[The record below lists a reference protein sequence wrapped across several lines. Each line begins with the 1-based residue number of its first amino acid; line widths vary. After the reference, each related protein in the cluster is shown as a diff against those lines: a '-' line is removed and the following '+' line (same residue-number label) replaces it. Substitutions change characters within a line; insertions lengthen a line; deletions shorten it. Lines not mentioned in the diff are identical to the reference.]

1 MHIQKLFNFTAQRT
15 EQSRTTLDT
24 IKLKKVVTDLPK
36 NKSEEEVISAAL
48 FTALEKEK
56 GFGLSANQIGV
67 DKRMCVINIKEPMVL
82 INPKITKRSEEAV
95 QYIESCLSLPKTMR
109 KPKNTVRSVSVTVE
123 TDNLGTVE
131 FGPDE
136 KDKIGTEGHNYFG
149 DEGLLECVVAQ
160 HEIDHL
166 DGILITDSIRAYN
179 IQRVS
184 EKKYGRN
191 DKVMVKS
198 PDGETDFMK
207 YKKAVPLLEKGYQI
221 V

>member
-1 MHIQKLFNFTAQRT
+1 MSKIVT
-15 EQSRTTLDT
+15 DT
-24 IKLKKVVTDLPK
+24 IKLQKVVTDLPK

>member
-1 MHIQKLFNFTAQRT
+1 MTKIVTDK
-15 EQSRTTLDT
+15 
-24 IKLKKVVTDLPK
+24 IKLQKPVTDLPK
-36 NKSEEEVISAAL
+36 NKSEEDVISAAL

-67 DKRMCVINIKEPMVL
+67 DKRMCIVNIKEPMVL
-82 INPKITKRSEEAV
+82 VNPKIVKRSEEAV

-109 KPKNTVRSVSVTVE
+109 KPKNTVRSISITVE
-123 TDNLGTVE
+123 TDNLGTIE
-131 FGPDE
+131 FGADE
-136 KDKIGTEGHNYFG
+136 PKKIGKEGHNYFA

-166 DGILITDSIRAYN
+166 DGILITDSVRAYN

-184 EKKYGRN
+184 EKKFGRN
-191 DKVMVKS
+191 EKVMVKS
-198 PDGETDFMK
+198 PDGDTEFMK
-207 YKKAVPLLEKGYQI
+207 YKKAVPLLERGYQI

>member
-1 MHIQKLFNFTAQRT
+1 MSKIVT
-15 EQSRTTLDT
+15 DT

-82 INPKITKRSEEAV
+82 VNPKIVKRSEEAV

-109 KPKNTVRSVSVTVE
+109 KPKNTVRSISITVE
-123 TDNLGTVE
+123 TDNLGIVE

-136 KDKIGTEGHNYFG
+136 KDKIGTEGHNYFA

-166 DGILITDSIRAYN
+166 DGILITDQIRAYN

-191 DKVMVKS
+191 EKVMVKS
-198 PDGETDFMK
+198 PEGDTDFMK
-207 YKKAVPLLEKGYQI
+207 YKKAVPLLEKGYEI

>member
-1 MHIQKLFNFTAQRT
+1 MSKIVT
-15 EQSRTTLDT
+15 DT

-82 INPKITKRSEEAV
+82 VNPKIVKRSEDAV

-109 KPKNTVRSVSVTVE
+109 KPKNTVRSISINVE

-136 KDKIGTEGHNYFG
+136 KDKIGTEGHNYFA

-166 DGILITDSIRAYN
+166 DGILITDQIRAYN

-191 DKVMVKS
+191 EKVMVKS
-198 PDGETDFMK
+198 PEGDTDFMK
-207 YKKAVPLLEKGYQI
+207 YKKAVPLLEKGYEI

>member
-1 MHIQKLFNFTAQRT
+1 MSKIVT
-15 EQSRTTLDT
+15 DT

-82 INPKITKRSEEAV
+82 VNPKIVKRSEDVV

-109 KPKNTVRSVSVTVE
+109 KPKNTVRSISITVE

-136 KDKIGTEGHNYFG
+136 KDKIGTEGHNYFA

-166 DGILITDSIRAYN
+166 DGILITDQIRAYN

-184 EKKYGRN
+184 QKKYGRN
-191 DKVMVKS
+191 EKVMVKS
-198 PDGETDFMK
+198 PEGDTDFMK
-207 YKKAVPLLEKGYQI
+207 YKKAVPLLEKGYEI

>member
-1 MHIQKLFNFTAQRT
+1 MSKIVT
-15 EQSRTTLDT
+15 DT

-82 INPKITKRSEEAV
+82 VNPKIVKRSEEAV

-109 KPKNTVRSVSVTVE
+109 KPKNTVRSISITVE

-136 KDKIGTEGHNYFG
+136 KDKIGTEGHNYFA

-166 DGILITDSIRAYN
+166 DGILITDQIRAYN

-184 EKKYGRN
+184 QKKYGRN
-191 DKVMVKS
+191 EMVMVKS
-198 PDGETDFMK
+198 PEGDTDFMK
-207 YKKAVPLLEKGYQI
+207 YKKAVPLLEKGYEI

>member
-1 MHIQKLFNFTAQRT
+1 MSKIVT
-15 EQSRTTLDT
+15 DT

-67 DKRMCVINIKEPMVL
+67 NKRMCVINIKEPMVL
-82 INPKITKRSEEAV
+82 VNPKIVKRSEDAV

-109 KPKNTVRSVSVTVE
+109 KPKNTVRSISITVE

-136 KDKIGTEGHNYFG
+136 KDKIGTEGHNYFA

-166 DGILITDSIRAYN
+166 DGILITDQIRAYN

-191 DKVMVKS
+191 EKVMVKS
-198 PDGETDFMK
+198 PEGDTDFMK
-207 YKKAVPLLEKGYQI
+207 YKKAVPLLEKGYEI

>member
-1 MHIQKLFNFTAQRT
+1 MSKIVT
-15 EQSRTTLDT
+15 DT
-24 IKLKKVVTDLPK
+24 IKLQKVVTDLPK

-82 INPKITKRSEEAV
+82 VNPKIVKRSEEAV

-109 KPKNTVRSVSVTVE
+109 KPKNTVRSISITVE

-131 FGPDE
+131 FGADE
-136 KDKIGTEGHNYFG
+136 PEKIGTEGHNYFA

-179 IQRVS
+179 IQRKS

-191 DKVMVKS
+191 DRVMVKLS
-198 PDGETDFMK
+198 DGSTEFMK
-207 YKKAVPLLEKGYQI
+207 YKKAEPLLSGGAEI
-221 V
+221 L

>member
-1 MHIQKLFNFTAQRT
+1 MSKIVT
-15 EQSRTTLDT
+15 DT

-48 FTALEKEK
+48 FTALDKEK

>member
-1 MHIQKLFNFTAQRT
+1 MSKIVT
-15 EQSRTTLDT
+15 DT

>member
-1 MHIQKLFNFTAQRT
+1 MTKIVTDK
-15 EQSRTTLDT
+15 
-24 IKLKKVVTDLPK
+24 IKLSKVVTDLPK
-36 NKSEEEVISAAL
+36 NKTEEDVISAAL

-67 DKRMCVINIKEPMVL
+67 DKRMCVINIKEPMILV
-82 INPKITKRSEEAV
+82 NPKIVKRSEEAV

-109 KPKNTVRSVSVTVE
+109 KPKNTVRSISITVE

-136 KDKIGTEGHNYFG
+136 KDKIGTEGHNYFA

-166 DGILITDSIRAYN
+166 DGILITDQIRAYN

-191 DKVMVKS
+191 EKVMVKS
-198 PDGETDFMK
+198 PKGDTDFMK
-207 YKKAVPLLEKGYQI
+207 YKKAVPLLEKGYEI

>member
-1 MHIQKLFNFTAQRT
+1 MRNIVTDK
-15 EQSRTTLDT
+15 
-24 IKLKKVVTDLPK
+24 IKLQKVVTDLPK
-36 NKSEEEVISAAL
+36 NKSEEDVISAAL

-67 DKRMCVINIKEPMVL
+67 NKRMCVINIKEPMVL
-82 INPKITKRSEEAV
+82 VNPKIVKRSEDAV

-109 KPKNTVRSVSVTVE
+109 KPKNTVRSISITVE

-136 KDKIGTEGHNYFG
+136 KDKIGTEGHNYFA

-166 DGILITDSIRAYN
+166 DGILITDQIRAYN

-191 DKVMVKS
+191 EKVMVKS
-198 PDGETDFMK
+198 PEGDTDFMK
-207 YKKAVPLLEKGYQI
+207 YKKAVPLLEKGYEI

>member
-1 MHIQKLFNFTAQRT
+1 MSKIVT
-15 EQSRTTLDT
+15 DT

-56 GFGLSANQIGV
+56 GFGLSDNQIGV

>member
-1 MHIQKLFNFTAQRT
+1 MTKIVTDK
-15 EQSRTTLDT
+15 
-24 IKLKKVVTDLPK
+24 IKLSKVVTDLPK
-36 NKSEEEVISAAL
+36 NKTEEDVISAAL

-67 DKRMCVINIKEPMVL
+67 DKRMCVINIKEPMILV
-82 INPKITKRSEEAV
+82 NPKIVKRSEEAV

-109 KPKNTVRSVSVTVE
+109 KPKNTVRSVSITVE

-136 KDKIGTEGHNYFG
+136 KDKIGTDGHNYFA

-166 DGILITDSIRAYN
+166 DGILITDSVRAYN

-191 DKVMVKS
+191 DKVMIKS
-198 PDGETDFMK
+198 PDGETDFVK
-207 YKKAVPLLEKGYQI
+207 YKKALPLLEKGYQI

>member
-1 MHIQKLFNFTAQRT
+1 MSKIVT
-15 EQSRTTLDT
+15 DT

-82 INPKITKRSEEAV
+82 VNPKIVKRSEDAV

-109 KPKNTVRSVSVTVE
+109 KPKNTVRSISITVE

-136 KDKIGTEGHNYFG
+136 KDKIGTEGHNYFA

-166 DGILITDSIRAYN
+166 DGILITDQIRAYN

-184 EKKYGRN
+184 QKKYGRN
-191 DKVMVKS
+191 EKVMVKS
-198 PDGETDFMK
+198 PEGDTDFMK
-207 YKKAVPLLEKGYQI
+207 YKKAVPLLEKGYEI

>member
-1 MHIQKLFNFTAQRT
+1 MSNIVT
-15 EQSRTTLDT
+15 DT

-48 FTALEKEK
+48 FTALKKEK

-67 DKRMCVINIKEPMVL
+67 DKRICVINIKEPMVL
-82 INPKITKRSEEAV
+82 VNPKIVKRSEDAV

-109 KPKNTVRSVSVTVE
+109 KPKNTVRSISITVE

-131 FGPDE
+131 FGADE
-136 KDKIGTEGHNYFG
+136 KDKIGLEGHNYFA

-166 DGILITDSIRAYN
+166 DGILITDQIRAYN

-191 DKVMVKS
+191 EKVMVKS
-198 PDGETDFMK
+198 PEGDTDFMK
-207 YKKAVPLLEKGYQI
+207 YKKAVPLLEKGYEI

>member
-1 MHIQKLFNFTAQRT
+1 MSKIVT
-15 EQSRTTLDT
+15 DT

-82 INPKITKRSEEAV
+82 VNPKIVKRSEEAV

-123 TDNLGTVE
+123 TDNLGTIE
-131 FGPDE
+131 FGADE
-136 KDKIGTEGHNYFG
+136 PKKIGTEGHNYFG

-166 DGILITDSIRAYN
+166 DGILIIDQVRAYN

-191 DKVMVKS
+191 EKVMVKS
-198 PDGETDFMK
+198 PEGDTDFMK
-207 YKKAVPLLEKGYQI
+207 YKKAVPLLEKGYEI

>member
-1 MHIQKLFNFTAQRT
+1 MSKIVT
-15 EQSRTTLDT
+15 DT
-24 IKLKKVVTDLPK
+24 IKLQKVVTDLPK

-82 INPKITKRSEEAV
+82 VNPKIVKRSEEAV

-109 KPKNTVRSVSVTVE
+109 KPKNTVRSISITVE

-131 FGPDE
+131 FGADE
-136 KDKIGTEGHNYFG
+136 PKKIGTEGHNYFG

-184 EKKYGRN
+184 EKKFGRN
-191 DKVMVKS
+191 EKVMVKS
-198 PDGETDFMK
+198 PDGDTEFMK

>member
-1 MHIQKLFNFTAQRT
+1 MRNIVTDK
-15 EQSRTTLDT
+15 
-24 IKLKKVVTDLPK
+24 IKLSKVVTDLPK
-36 NKSEEEVISAAL
+36 NKTEEDVISAAL

-82 INPKITKRSEEAV
+82 VNPKIVKRSEEAV

-109 KPKNTVRSVSVTVE
+109 KPKNTVRSISITVE

-136 KDKIGTEGHNYFG
+136 KDKIGSEGHNYFA

-166 DGILITDSIRAYN
+166 DGILITDSVRAYN

-184 EKKYGRN
+184 EKKFGRN

-198 PDGETDFMK
+198 PDGDTEFMK
-207 YKKAVPLLEKGYQI
+207 YKKAVPLLERGYEI

>member
-1 MHIQKLFNFTAQRT
+1 MRNIVTDK
-15 EQSRTTLDT
+15 
-24 IKLKKVVTDLPK
+24 IKLQKVVTDLPK
-36 NKSEEEVISAAL
+36 NKSEEDVISAAL

-67 DKRMCVINIKEPMVL
+67 DKRMCVINIKQPMVL
-82 INPKITKRSEEAV
+82 VNPKIVKRSEEAV

-109 KPKNTVRSVSVTVE
+109 KPKNTVRSISITVE

-136 KDKIGTEGHNYFG
+136 KDKIGSEGHNYFA

-184 EKKYGRN
+184 EKKFGRN

-198 PDGETDFMK
+198 PDGDTEFMK
-207 YKKAVPLLEKGYQI
+207 YKKAVPLLERGYEI

>member
-1 MHIQKLFNFTAQRT
+1 MSKIVTDA
-15 EQSRTTLDT
+15 
-24 IKLKKVVTDLPK
+24 IKLQKVVTDLPK

-82 INPKITKRSEEAV
+82 VNPKIVKRSEEAV
-95 QYIESCLSLPKTMR
+95 HYIESCFSLPKTMR
-109 KPKNTVRSVSVTVE
+109 KPKNTVRSISITVD

-136 KDKIGTEGHNYFG
+136 KDKIGTEGHNYFA

-166 DGILITDSIRAYN
+166 DGILITDQIRAYN

-191 DKVMVKS
+191 EKVMVKS
-198 PDGETDFMK
+198 PEGDTDFMK
-207 YKKAVPLLEKGYQI
+207 YKKAVPLLEKGYEI

>member
-1 MHIQKLFNFTAQRT
+1 MSKIVT
-15 EQSRTTLDT
+15 DT
-24 IKLKKVVTDLPK
+24 VKLKKVVTDLPK

-82 INPKITKRSEEAV
+82 VNPKIVKRSEEAV

-109 KPKNTVRSVSVTVE
+109 KPKNTVRSISISVE

-136 KDKIGTEGHNYFG
+136 KDKIGEEGHNYFA

-166 DGILITDSIRAYN
+166 DGILITDQVRAYN

-191 DKVMVKS
+191 EKVMVKS
-198 PDGETDFMK
+198 PEGDTDFMK
-207 YKKAVPLLEKGYQI
+207 YKKAVPLLEKGYEI

>member
-1 MHIQKLFNFTAQRT
+1 MSKIVT
-15 EQSRTTLDT
+15 DT

-109 KPKNTVRSVSVTVE
+109 KPKNTVRCVSVTVE

>member
-1 MHIQKLFNFTAQRT
+1 MSKIVT
-15 EQSRTTLDT
+15 DT

-67 DKRMCVINIKEPMVL
+67 DKRMSVINIKEPMVL

>member
-1 MHIQKLFNFTAQRT
+1 MTKIVTDK
-15 EQSRTTLDT
+15 
-24 IKLKKVVTDLPK
+24 IKLSKVVTDLPK
-36 NKSEEEVISAAL
+36 NKTEEDVISAAL

-82 INPKITKRSEEAV
+82 VNPKIVKRSEEAV

-109 KPKNTVRSVSVTVE
+109 KPKNTVRSISITVE

-136 KDKIGTEGHNYFG
+136 KDKIGTEGHNYFA

-166 DGILITDSIRAYN
+166 DGILITDSVRAYN

-191 DKVMVKS
+191 DKVMIKS
-198 PDGETDFMK
+198 PDGDTEFVK
-207 YKKAVPLLEKGYQI
+207 YKKAVPLLERGYEI

>member
-1 MHIQKLFNFTAQRT
+1 MSNIVT
-15 EQSRTTLDT
+15 DT

-67 DKRMCVINIKEPMVL
+67 DKRMCVVNIKDPMVL
-82 INPKITKRSEEAV
+82 VNPKIVKRSEEAV

-109 KPKNTVRSVSVTVE
+109 KPKNTVRSISITVE

-166 DGILITDSIRAYN
+166 DGILITDQVRAYN

-191 DKVMVKS
+191 EKVMVKS

-207 YKKAVPLLEKGYQI
+207 YKKAKPLLEKGYEI

>member
-1 MHIQKLFNFTAQRT
+1 MSNIVT
-15 EQSRTTLDT
+15 DT

-67 DKRMCVINIKEPMVL
+67 DKRMCVVNIKDPMVL
-82 INPKITKRSEEAV
+82 VNPKIVKRSEEAV

-109 KPKNTVRSVSVTVE
+109 KPKNTVRSISITVE

-166 DGILITDSIRAYN
+166 DGILITDQVRAYN

-191 DKVMVKS
+191 EKVMVKS
-198 PDGETDFMK
+198 PGGETDFMK
-207 YKKAVPLLEKGYQI
+207 YKKAKPLLEKGYEI

>member
-1 MHIQKLFNFTAQRT
+1 MTKIVTDK
-15 EQSRTTLDT
+15 
-24 IKLKKVVTDLPK
+24 IKLSKVVTDLPK
-36 NKSEEEVISAAL
+36 NKTEEDVISAAL

-82 INPKITKRSEEAV
+82 VNPKIVKRSEEAV

-109 KPKNTVRSVSVTVE
+109 KPKNTVRSISITVE

-136 KDKIGTEGHNYFG
+136 KDKIGTEGHNYFA

-166 DGILITDSIRAYN
+166 DGILITDSVRAYN

-191 DKVMVKS
+191 DKVMIKS
-198 PDGETDFMK
+198 PDGETDFVK
-207 YKKAVPLLEKGYQI
+207 YKKAVPLLERGYEI

>member
-1 MHIQKLFNFTAQRT
+1 MRNIVTDK
-15 EQSRTTLDT
+15 
-24 IKLKKVVTDLPK
+24 IKLSKVVTDLPK
-36 NKSEEEVISAAL
+36 NKTEEDVISAAL

-82 INPKITKRSEEAV
+82 VNPKIVKRSEEAV

-109 KPKNTVRSVSVTVE
+109 KPKNTVRSISITVE

-136 KDKIGTEGHNYFG
+136 KDKIGTEGHNYFA

-166 DGILITDSIRAYN
+166 DGILITDQIRAYN
-179 IQRVS
+179 IQRLS
-184 EKKYGRN
+184 
-191 DKVMVKS
+191 
-198 PDGETDFMK
+198 
-207 YKKAVPLLEKGYQI
+207 LI
-221 V
+221 HI

>member
-1 MHIQKLFNFTAQRT
+1 MSKIVT
-15 EQSRTTLDT
+15 DT

-82 INPKITKRSEEAV
+82 VNPKIVKRSEEAV

-109 KPKNTVRSVSVTVE
+109 KPKNTVRSISISVE

-136 KDKIGTEGHNYFG
+136 KDKIGEEGHNYFT

-166 DGILITDSIRAYN
+166 DGILITDQVRAYN

-191 DKVMVKS
+191 EKVMVKS
-198 PDGETDFMK
+198 PEGDTDFMK
-207 YKKAVPLLEKGYQI
+207 YKKAVPLLEKGYEI

>member
-1 MHIQKLFNFTAQRT
+1 MSKIVT
-15 EQSRTTLDT
+15 DT

-179 IQRVS
+179 IHRVS

>member
-1 MHIQKLFNFTAQRT
+1 MSKIVT
-15 EQSRTTLDT
+15 DT

-36 NKSEEEVISAAL
+36 NKSEEEVLSAAL

>member
-1 MHIQKLFNFTAQRT
+1 MSKIVT
-15 EQSRTTLDT
+15 DT
-24 IKLKKVVTDLPK
+24 IKLQKVVTDLPK

-82 INPKITKRSEEAV
+82 VNPKIVKRSEEAV

-109 KPKNTVRSVSVTVE
+109 KAKNTVRSISITVE

-131 FGPDE
+131 FSADE
-136 KDKIGTEGHNYFG
+136 PKKIGTEGHNYFG

-184 EKKYGRN
+184 EKKFGRN
-191 DKVMVKS
+191 EKVMVKS
-198 PDGETDFMK
+198 PDGDTEFMK

>member
-1 MHIQKLFNFTAQRT
+1 MSKIVTDA
-15 EQSRTTLDT
+15 
-24 IKLKKVVTDLPK
+24 IKLQKVVTDLPK

-82 INPKITKRSEEAV
+82 VNPKIVKRSEEAV

-109 KPKNTVRSVSVTVE
+109 KPKNTVRSISITVD

-166 DGILITDSIRAYN
+166 DGILITDSIRTYN

-184 EKKYGRN
+184 VKKYGRN
-191 DKVMVKS
+191 DKVMGKS
-198 PDGETDFMK
+198 RDAETDFIK
-207 YKKAVPLLEKGYQI
+207 YKKAIPLLEKGYEI

>member
-1 MHIQKLFNFTAQRT
+1 MSKIVT
-15 EQSRTTLDT
+15 DT

-82 INPKITKRSEEAV
+82 VNPKIVKRSEEAV

-109 KPKNTVRSVSVTVE
+109 KPKNTVRSISISVE

-136 KDKIGTEGHNYFG
+136 KDKIGEEGHNYFA

-184 EKKYGRN
+184 EKKFGRN
-191 DKVMVKS
+191 EKVMVKS
-198 PDGETDFMK
+198 PDGDTEFMK

>member
-1 MHIQKLFNFTAQRT
+1 MSKIVT
-15 EQSRTTLDT
+15 DT

-82 INPKITKRSEEAV
+82 VNPKIVKRSEEAV

-109 KPKNTVRSVSVTVE
+109 KPKNTVRSISITVE

-136 KDKIGTEGHNYFG
+136 KDKIGTEGHNYFA

-166 DGILITDSIRAYN
+166 DGILITDQIRAYN

-191 DKVMVKS
+191 EKVMVKS
-198 PDGETDFMK
+198 PEGDTDFMK
-207 YKKAVPLLEKGYQI
+207 YKKAVPLLEKGYEI